1 MKKTMINVAA
11 ATIAAAFSAG
21 AMAQQSVEVLHW
33 WTSGGEAAALN
44 VLKTA
49 LEKQNVKWND
59 APVAGGGGEAA
70 MTAVRARVTAG
81 NPPTAVQML
90 GFDIQDWAKQ
100 GALADM
106 NSLAAKEGWD
116 KVVPAAL
123 QKFSKYNGRW
133 IAAPVNVHSTNWIWA
148 NKEVLT
154 KAGVTSEPKNWDEFI
169 AAAEKVQ
176 KAGFIAIA
184 HGGQPWQ
191 EATVFDSVVLST
203 GGIDYYRK
211 AFIELDPKALNSA
224 TTEKV
229 FQRMAQIRKLVDKDF
244 SGRDWNVASG
254 MVISGKAGFQ
264 IMGDWAKGEFVNA
277 KKEPGKDFVC
287 YRFPGTQGNVSFNAD
302 QFAMFSL
309 KDADKVAAQVKLA
322 SGIMDPAFQS
332 AFNVVKGSAPSR
344 TDVSDAAFDACGK
357 KAIKDLAEANKAGTL
372 VGSIAHGHA
381 VPASIKNAF
390 YDVITRHFNGQ
401 ITDKK
406 AVEELAAAAKG

>member
-1 MKKTMINVAA
+1 MKTQLAALTVAV
-11 ATIAAAFSAG
+11 ATASAMP
-21 AMAQQSVEVLHW
+21 ALAQQQSVEILHW

-44 VLKTA
+44 VLKGN
-49 LEKQNVKWND
+49 LEKQGVKWND
-59 APVAGGGGEAA
+59 MPVAGGGGEAA
-70 MTAVRARVTAG
+70 MTAVRARVTAS

-90 GFDIQDWAKQ
+90 GFDITDWGKQ
-100 GALADM
+100 GAVTDLNA
-106 NSLAAKEGWD
+106 LAAREGWD
-116 KVVPAAL
+116 KTVPLAL
-123 QKFSKYNGRW
+123 QKFSKYNGKW
-133 IAAPVNVHSTNWIWA
+133 ISAPVNIHSTNWIWA
-148 NKEVLT
+148 NKEVLA
-154 KAGVTSEPKNWDEFI
+154 KAGVKAEPKNFDEFI

-203 GGIDYYRK
+203 GGVDYYKK
-211 AFIELDPKALNSA
+211 AFVDLDPKALNSA

-229 FQRMAQIRKLVDKDF
+229 FHRMGQIRKLVDKDF

-277 KKEPGKDFVC
+277 KQVPGKDFLC
-287 YRFPGTQGNVSFNAD
+287 YRFPGTQGMVSFNAD
-302 QFAMFSL
+302 QFVMFKL
-309 KDADKVAAQVKLA
+309 TDADKSAAQVKLA
-322 SGIMDPAFQS
+322 AAIMEPGFQS
-332 AFNVVKGSAPSR
+332 AFNVVKGSAPAR
-344 TDVSDAAFDACGK
+344 TDVPDTAFDDCGK
-357 KAIKDLAEANKAGTL
+357 KAIKDVAAANKANTL

-401 ITDKK
+401 IDDKK
-406 AVEELAAAAKG
+406 AVAELVAAAKN